1 MPSHSLNNTKTK
13 KANIKPS
20 PQENRTTSC
29 QTKWTPQA
37 TAPFKQ
43 IKILW
48 HEPTNPIRSATWPPR
63 TSEVAWTTAATK
75 QAGHFNQQRDKTAA
89 KWDKKV
95 FHQTNQEEIGKD
107 LIIIADQALVVICST
122 RCSRYS
128 NCIIWARIS
137 IKYIHRINR
146 HHSPIR
152 KSYSRILPK

>member
-1 MPSHSLNNTKTK
+1 MPSNSLNNPWSKT
-13 KANIKPS
+13 ANIKPS
-20 PQENRTTSC
+20 PQENRTISSK
-29 QTKWTPQA
+29 TKWTLKTTP
-37 TAPFKQ
+37 TSKQ

-48 HEPTNPIRSATWPPR
+48 HDPTKTHRSATWPPR
-63 TSEVAWTTAATK
+63 TSEVAWTMAATK

-95 FHQTNQEEIGKD
+95 FHRTNQEEIGKD

-128 NCIIWARIS
+128 NCITWARIS

-152 KSYSRILPK
+152 K